1 MKDLLVFVTPK
12 QLMAYDMT
20 KRECISI
27 DGQDSFKYVSN
38 METEKF
44 CDYLKDGFNIDS
56 FGEMDLA
63 VTVVCCGGKI
73 DFVEKLYGNLHGCK
87 SINVIDV
94 EKLLPMVADYFGVK
108 KGEQKYFS
116 VIDVVYHV
124 RIDDVGKVIVEQCDQ
139 GNDIQ
144 KLQLKDFSFVCNYFL
159 QSKWDEEK
167 ENQYSKL
174 VQSEEKLRNTVG
186 QLTTERK
193 KSECK
198 LDDVKRELASLR
210 TENKKLKDQ
219 LSEKSLIGK
228 RRILTIKE
236 GDVPKNIVTLFGE
249 FLPCSDSS
257 KVVFVSDFM
266 FKNGSV
272 VKKGDTVAKVSALLD
287 SDKKDLLAPADG
299 RILFLRGKRDIAV
312 GDDYAIIC
320 DPSDDVDNVMD
331 WYKKLGRK

>member
-1 MKDLLVFVTPK
+1 MKDLLVFVTSK

-27 DGQDSFKYVSN
+27 DGQDSFEYVSN

-56 FGEMDLA
+56 FDEMDLA

-94 EKLLPMVADYFGVK
+94 EKLLPFVADNLCIR
-108 KGEQKYFS
+108 KGEQKKFS
-116 VIDVVYHV
+116 VMDAVYLV
-124 RIDDVGKVIVEQCDQ
+124 KVGQDGKIRVEQCDK

-144 KLQLKDFSFVCNYFL
+144 KLQPEDFSFVCSYFL

-174 VQSEEKLRNTVG
+174 VQSEEELRKI
-186 QLTTERK
+186 LKTERK
-193 KSECK
+193 ESECK
-198 LDDVKRELASLR
+198 LDALKRELASLR
-210 TENKKLKDQ
+210 ADNEKLKDQ
-219 LSEKSLIGK
+219 VSEKSLIGK
-228 RRILTIKE
+228 RKILTIE
-236 GDVPKNIVTLFGE
+236 ESDVPKDIVTLFGE

-272 VKKGDTVAKVSALLD
+272 VKKGDIVAKVSAPLR
-287 SDKKDLLAPADG
+287 SYKKDLLAPADG

-312 GDDYAIIC
+312 GDDYAIIY
-320 DPSDDVDNVMD
+320 DPSDDVDDVMN